1 MGKEVGKQR
10 NRLRFDWL
18 ALLLFIT
25 LLAVPSST
33 TANISPML
41 KVQPLLLQLAVTQPD
56 DRVQVIIRE
65 TGSTSALSTLV
76 HRLGGEITL
85 RLAFL
90 NASVAVLPASSVPAL
105 AEAATVQYISLDGAM
120 RPMAELAGTNQFA
133 YADTNAINW
142 TMAPKAAQSYQ
153 ATNST
158 AFITWATT
166 LGTVSSTEM
175 SNAFYLIDEVGLGPD
190 GYYAYHT
197 NDSRAV
203 VGGFVATA
211 VPGHVISKV
220 ELVLPTFVNALFKP
234 EVRIKTYVKGSKKG
248 DVEIEDFIFQNVVG
262 AANAGLVYL
271 DITQTNTWRWSDF
284 QNDLQIVLDVDDLSS
299 ANTIYY
305 DAIGLRVT
313 SVPGADNT
321 IYEPTS
327 LAITSKG
334 ALDTSR
340 LVNPFPFVVRAPA
353 VWNAAPAYLQ
363 GQAMTIA
370 VVDSG
375 IAKSG
380 DLLGRNVK
388 DVNFNRAYHDSKDR
402 YGHGTFVASM
412 VAGDGKQSGGAYLG
426 IAPKS
431 HLLNVR
437 VSDDHG
443 LAHESDVI
451 AALEWIYTN
460 KSRYNIRVVNLSLN
474 ASVATSYHLSP
485 LNAAVELL
493 WFNGIVVVVA
503 AGNNGTAEL
512 FPPANDPFVIT
523 VGATDDRGTQS
534 LADDVI
540 GSFSAYGITLDGHTK
555 PDLVAPGRNIV
566 MYLPRNYKLTM
577 GKNHPTHKV
586 SNDYFRMSGT
596 SLAAP
601 IVAGAAALL
610 LQDEP
615 MLTPDQVKHRLLA
628 TANKN
633 WPGYDPLRAGAG
645 YLDIYAAVNGTTTAS
660 ANTGITASQL
670 LWPGSTTTW
679 GSVSWNSVSWNS
691 VSWNSV
697 SWNSVSWNSVSWNS
711 DHWDEEVVGAG
722 AESSVEPLNAQGL
735 PIPMNVG
742 DGAANTKQNQ
752 NQRSFL
758 PLVIQ

>member
-1 MGKEVGKQR
+1 
-10 NRLRFDWL
+10 
-18 ALLLFIT
+18 
-25 LLAVPSST
+25 
-33 TANISPML
+33 ML

-65 TGSTSALSTLV
+65 TGSASALSTLV
-76 HRLGGEITL
+76 NRLGGEITQ

-90 NASVAVLPASSVPAL
+90 KATVAVLPAGSVPAL

-120 RPMAELAGTNQFA
+120 RPMAELAGTNHFA
-133 YADTNAINW
+133 HADANAINW
-142 TMAPKAAQSYQ
+142 TMTPKAVHSYQ
-153 ATNST
+153 TTNST
-158 AFITWATT
+158 ASITWATT

-175 SNAFYLIDEVGLGPD
+175 SNAHYLIDEVGLGPD
-190 GYYAYHT
+190 GYYAHHT
-197 NDSRAV
+197 NDGRAV
-203 VGGFVATA
+203 VGGFSATA
-211 VPGHVISKV
+211 VPGHAISKV
-220 ELVLPTFVNALFKP
+220 ELVLPTFVNTLFKP
-234 EVRIKTYVKGSKKG
+234 ELRIKTYVKGSKKG

-299 ANTIYY
+299 ANTVYY

-313 SVPGADNT
+313 SVPGTDTT
-321 IYEPTS
+321 IDAPAQMETTGK
-327 LAITSKG
+327 A

-353 VWNAAPAYLQ
+353 VWNAAPSYLQ

-375 IAKSG
+375 VAKSG
-380 DLLGRNVK
+380 DLLGRNIK
-388 DVNFNRAYHDSKDR
+388 DVNFNKGYHDSKDR
-402 YGHGTFVASM
+402 YGHGTFVATM
-412 VAGDGKQSGGAYLG
+412 IAGDSQYSGSAYLG

-431 HLLNVR
+431 QILNVR
-437 VSDDHG
+437 VSDDQG
-443 LAHESDVI
+443 LAYESDVV

-460 KSRYNIRVVNLSLN
+460 QSRYNIRVVNLSLN
-474 ASVATSYHLSP
+474 ASVATPYHLSP

-523 VGATDDRGTQS
+523 VGATDDRGTQT
-534 LADDVI
+534 LTDDVV
-540 GSFSAYGITLDGHTK
+540 GSFSAYGVTPDGHAK
-555 PDLVAPGRNIV
+555 PDLVAPGKNIV

-577 GKNHPTHKV
+577 GKNHPSHKV
-586 SNDYFRMSGT
+586 NNNYFRMSGT

-601 IVAGAAALL
+601 IVSGAVALL

-615 MLTPDQVKHRLLA
+615 TLTPDQVKYRLMA
-628 TANKN
+628 TANKS
-633 WPGYDPLRAGAG
+633 WPGYDPVRAGAG
-645 YLDIYAAVNGTTTAS
+645 YLDIYAAVNGNTTAN
-660 ANTGITASQL
+660 ANTNLVVSQL
-670 LWPGSTTTW
+670 LWAGSTATW

-711 DHWDEEVVGAG
+711 DHWDEAVGA
-722 AESSVEPLNAQGL
+722 AAVETTEPLNAQGL
-735 PIPMNVG
+735 PIPVNVG
-742 DGAANTKQNQ
+742 NESPVTEQAQNR
-752 NQRSFL
+752 RSFL
-758 PLVIQ
+758 PLIIH

>member
-1 MGKEVGKQR
+1 MR
-10 NRLRFDWL
+10 
-18 ALLLFIT
+18 
-25 LLAVPSST
+25 
-33 TANISPML
+33 

-65 TGSTSALSTLV
+65 TGAASALSTLV
-76 HRLGGEITL
+76 NRLGGEITR

-90 NASVAVLPASSVPAL
+90 NASVAVLPAGSIPAL

-142 TMAPKAAQSYQ
+142 TMTSNAAQSYQ

-166 LGTVSSTEM
+166 LGTVSSTAM
-175 SNAFYLIDEVGLGPD
+175 SNAHYLIDEVGLGPD
-190 GYYAYHT
+190 GYYAHHT
-197 NDSRAV
+197 NDGRAV
-203 VGGFVATA
+203 VGGFAATA
-211 VPGHVISKV
+211 VPGHAISKV
-220 ELVLPTFVNALFKP
+220 ELVLPTFVNTLFEP
-234 EVRIKTYVKGSKKG
+234 ELRIKTYVKGSKKG
-248 DVEIEDFIFQNVVG
+248 DVEIEDFIFRNVVG
-262 AANAGLVYL
+262 AAKAGLVYL

-299 ANTIYY
+299 ANTVYY

-313 SVPGADNT
+313 SVPGTDTT
-321 IYEPTS
+321 INA
-327 LAITSKG
+327 LAQMEITGKA

-353 VWNAAPAYLQ
+353 VWNAAPSYLQ

-375 IAKSG
+375 VAKSG
-380 DLLGRNVK
+380 DLLGRNLK
-388 DVNFNRAYHDSKDR
+388 DVNFNKGYHDSKDR
-402 YGHGTFVASM
+402 YGHGTFVATM
-412 VAGDGKQSGGAYLG
+412 IAGDSKYSGSAYLG

-431 HLLNVR
+431 QILNVR
-437 VSDDHG
+437 VSDDQG
-443 LAHESDVI
+443 LAYESDVV

-460 KSRYNIRVVNLSLN
+460 KSRYNIRVANLSLN
-474 ASVATSYHLSP
+474 ASVATPYHLSP

-523 VGATDDRGTQS
+523 VGATDDRGTQT
-534 LADDVI
+534 LTDDVV
-540 GSFSAYGITLDGHTK
+540 GSFSAYGVTLDGHAK
-555 PDLVAPGRNIV
+555 PDLVAPGKNIV
-566 MYLPRNYKLTM
+566 MYLPRNYRLTM

-586 SNDYFRMSGT
+586 DNNYFRMSGT

-601 IVAGAAALL
+601 IVAGAVALL

-615 MLTPDQVKHRLLA
+615 TLTPDQVKYRLMA
-628 TANKN
+628 TANKS

-645 YLDIYAAVNGTTTAS
+645 YLDIYAAVTGNTTAN
-660 ANTGITASQL
+660 ANTNLVVSQL
-670 LWPGSTTTW
+670 LWAGSTATW

-711 DHWDEEVVGAG
+711 DHWDEEVTGASTFVT
-722 AESSVEPLNAQGL
+722 EQLNAQGL
-735 PIPMNVG
+735 PIPINVG
-742 DGAANTKQNQ
+742 EDPALADQAQT
-752 NQRSFL
+752 QRYFL
-758 PLVIQ
+758 PVVTR